1 MSNQN
6 KMVND
11 LARVFKEFGNRY
23 YQVHY
28 KPTEDK
34 RIQQETIKTLENFE
48 NNPEGL
54 NDYLIKKNKL
64 LEKQQKLNSEN
75 IELLTCR
82 NEKKHRKWK

>member
-34 RIQQETIKTLENFE
+34 RIQQ
-48 NNPEGL
+48 
-54 NDYLIKKNKL
+54 
-64 LEKQQKLNSEN
+64 
-75 IELLTCR
+75 
-82 NEKKHRKWK
+82 